1 LNIPPPSPDPADQAL
16 GRKLV
21 ELLDRQE
28 NLPAQRI
35 QALLPDLLGPDPG
48 LLNPLRDLVGRPAF
62 LQLLQRREGAGRRQ
76 LKHALLEE
84 LAETYSERVMVRLEA
99 VLDGVL
105 PKLPCAPQAGAVSAP
120 LATAPAELRRQHS
133 SQPRAGNRTDQERR
147 KPRGVLPLVALTGAI
162 TLVSGSIFAAL
173 RSDLLCPTLGICLSG
188 EARGEQGGIDAALAR
203 GEEAAE
209 ALEGAAG
216 LEALNN
222 AVERLNSAL
231 LKLVSQKL
239 NNRQE
244 ERRQRLQALS
254 DGAQRRLRQERRAE
268 DHLSEASRLIERL
281 ERGRVDDDRRFELIQ
296 EARTSLASVPGDS
309 FAATAALGL
318 QRRLEL
324 IRSRPGAAMQPTDTP
339 AAPVDPAAPPD
350 SVEAPVPSPPALPPP
365 STAPQSSPAPQAPL
379 PPTESAPP
387 PPTDPPPP

>member
-16 GRKLV
+16 GRKLA
-21 ELLDRQE
+21 ELLDRQG

-105 PKLPCAPQAGAVSAP
+105 PKMPCAPQAGAVPAP
-120 LATAPAELRRQHS
+120 LATAPAKLRRQHS

-147 KPRGVLPLVALTGAI
+147 KPRSVLPLVALTGAI

-244 ERRQRLQALS
+244 ERRQRLQTLS

-296 EARTSLASVPGDS
+296 GARTSLASVPGDS

-339 AAPVDPAAPPD
+339 AAPVEPAAPPD